1 MHLGERAGGVSCLV
15 VLALTYAY
23 RLVIEYHPIHLYMAS
38 KREVFNFALKF
49 QICPCFTFT
58 LPHPIIFVSIFI
70 KCV

>member
-49 QICPCFTFT
+49 QICPLFTF
-58 LPHPIIFVSIFI
+58 PHPHPTIVVV
-70 KCV
+70 KCGN